1 MLNEPMIEIEIDEP
15 EILGIAVLR
24 DRPISSGFCGN
35 DECKHWNHKE
45 MRAAQAAAETKAKK
59 AQHAA

>member
-1 MLNEPMIEIEIDEP
+1 MP